1 MKLAMQ
7 VTDVAGGAL
16 VHVIDSDTRRRAE
29 VSREL
34 LALGVHAEIYEDA
47 GEFLRMLPARG
58 AVLLVE
64 SSEDDLSEFMD
75 SLRARQR
82 YYPVSLYSET
92 PRPERI
98 VRALREGALD
108 YLAWP
113 FDPALF
119 ADALR
124 KLNEDGDRQR
134 RIERVRAEA
143 RALVEQL
150 TMREREVLVSLLD
163 GNSNKQIAA
172 ELDLS
177 PRTVEIYRKNVMRK
191 LGAKSA
197 SDAVRIGIYA
207 DLWELPVA

>member
-1 MKLAMQ
+1 MQ
-7 VTDVAGGAL
+7 VTDVAGGVL

-29 VSREL
+29 VSRTL
-34 LALGVHAEIYEDA
+34 LALGVHAEIYEDT

-64 SSEDDLSEFMD
+64 SGEGDLAEFME

-82 YYPVSLYSET
+82 YYPVSLYSDA
-92 PRPERI
+92 PRPERV

-113 FDPALF
+113 FEPALF
-119 ADALR
+119 EESLR
-124 KLNEDGDRQR
+124 KLNETGDRQR
-134 RIERVRAEA
+134 RLERVRADA
-143 RALVEQL
+143 RARVEQL
-150 TMREREVLVSLLD
+150 TGREREVLVSLLD

-172 ELDLS
+172 LLDLS

-191 LGAKSA
+191 LDARST